1 MRRGAATV
9 RFRPPRG
16 GGFPWGRPHWRSSI
30 ELARRLRERDVD
42 LVDVSSGGLV
52 PNARI
57 PLEPG
62 YQAPF
67 AQRLRQEAGIATGA
81 VGLITEP
88 AHAEAL
94 VANGVA
100 DVVLM
105 GRELLRDPY
114 FPRRAAHA
122 LGAELPTPPQYLRAW

>member
-1 MRRGAATV
+1 
-9 RFRPPRG
+9 
-16 GGFPWGRPHWRSSI
+16 
-30 ELARRLRERDVD
+30 VD
-42 LVDVSSGGLV
+42 LIDVSSGGLV

-67 AQRLRQEAGIATGA
+67 AQRIREEAGIATGA

-88 AHAEAL
+88 AQAEAL
-94 VANGVA
+94 LAEGVA
-100 DVVLM
+100 DVVLL

-122 LGAELPTPPQYLRAW
+122 LGADLPAPPQYKRGW